1 MRLLTSLLAAASVF
15 GAAVEL
21 TKDTFDG
28 VVLTGG
34 KNAFVKFLAPWWGHC
49 KRMKPDWDKLGAE
62 YAGSNSVVI
71 ADVDCTSDE
80 GKPVC
85 QDYDVT
91 GYPTLKYF
99 IKGEKHDY
107 QGGRAFEQLKGF
119 VENEL
124 AAVCSI
130 EDLEESCS
138 EKEQKYFNKMQDK
151 GMDEVK
157 KQHARLEK
165 MKGKKMKPS
174 LTKWLN
180 ERFDILTQ
188 MMASEDGKASED
200 DNTAE
205 KEEL

>member
-1 MRLLTSLLAAASVF
+1 MRLLACLLSATMVF
-15 GAAVEL
+15 GGAVEL
-21 TKDTFDG
+21 TKDTFEG
-28 VVLTGG
+28 TVLTGG

-49 KRMKPDWDKLGAE
+49 KRMKPDWDKLGE
-62 YAGSNSVVI
+62 KYAGSKSVVI

-99 IKGEKHDY
+99 LKGEKHDY
-107 QGGRAFEQLKGF
+107 QGGRAFEQLESF
-119 VENEL
+119 VEKEL
-124 AAVCSI
+124 TAVCSI

-138 EKEQKYFNKMQDK
+138 EKEQKYFNKMQGK

-157 KQHARLEK
+157 KQHERLEK

-174 LTKWLN
+174 LMKWLN

-188 MMASEDGKASED
+188 MVASEEGTASED
-200 DNTAE
+200 DAAE

>member
-1 MRLLTSLLAAASVF
+1 
-15 GAAVEL
+15 
-21 TKDTFDG
+21 
-28 VVLTGG
+28 
-34 KNAFVKFLAPWWGHC
+34 
-49 KRMKPDWDKLGAE
+49 MKPDWDKLGE
-62 YAGSNSVVI
+62 KYADSKSVVI

-99 IKGEKHDY
+99 LKGEKHDY
-107 QGGRAFEQLKGF
+107 QGGRAFEQLESF
-119 VENEL
+119 VEKEL
-124 AAVCSI
+124 AAVCSL

-138 EKEQKYFNKMQDK
+138 EKEIKYFNKMQDK

-174 LTKWLN
+174 LMKWLN

-188 MMASEDGKASED
+188 MVASKDGEASED
-200 DNTAE
+200 DNAAE